1 MTSYH
6 VGTSLKEDKIYLAGI
21 YTMLSV
27 TLGVLTVLQARE
39 LQERDMKMFWD
50 LSGFWTGRI
59 WI

>member
-50 LSGFWTGRI
+50 LAGFWTGRI